1 MPTGAPVESLARA
14 LDATAVLVHGV
25 AEEQW
30 SSSTPCPQLSVRALV
45 NHLVSGN
52 RIFTGI
58 VTGADLPPR
67 EERQRLGA
75 IDHLGDDPSSAYR
88 ESANSLVAAFRQP
101 GVLGRVFPSPIGSA
115 PGGVLLHLRMI
126 EALVHGWDIARA
138 TGQPAQLPQDL
149 AEVELAVARDQLPAD
164 LPRTGDPFG
173 PVQPVSQ
180 DAPAIDRLA
189 AYLGR
194 PVGG

>member
-1 MPTGAPVESLARA
+1 MPTEELVDSLARA
-14 LDATAVLVHGV
+14 LDATAVLVGGV

-30 SSSTPCPQLSVRALV
+30 SSSTPCPELSVRALV
-45 NHLVSGN
+45 NHLVAGN

-58 VTGADLPPR
+58 VSGGELASR
-67 EERQRLGA
+67 EERRRFSA
-75 IDHLGDDPSSAYR
+75 VDHLGDDPVSAYR
-88 ESANSLVAAFRQP
+88 ESAASLGAAFRQP
-101 GVLGRVFPSPIGSA
+101 GVRGRVFPSPIGNA

-126 EALVHGWDIARA
+126 EALVHGWDIAQA
-138 TGQPAQLPQDL
+138 TGQPVRLPQDL

-164 LPRTGDPFG
+164 LPRAGDPFG
-173 PVQPVSQ
+173 PVQPVSE

-194 PVGG
+194 PIGG